1 MTEKDM
7 LERIELAAKVYNQN
21 RLHRDFQA
29 EEIDKF
35 ISWMYQQYG
44 IVRNKGIDQK

>member
-1 MTEKDM
+1 MNDKEW

-35 ISWMYQQYG
+35 ISWLYKQYG
-44 IVRNKGIDQK
+44 IVQNDKK